1 MRLYLLFVLLSL
13 YPVFTQATDT
23 VYVHETQLPILIERK
38 DNVFFLMRLTISVPL
53 KWDEL
58 NN

>member
-13 YPVFTQATDT
+13 YPVFTRATDT

-38 DNVFFLMRLTISVPL
+38 DNVFFFNAFDHR
-53 KWDEL
+53 
-58 NN
+58 